1 MLDCIVN
8 NPYRTLGVLSNSPLK
23 ERVANISHLKAFA
36 QVGKEV
42 NFPNDFVKILPSPP
56 ARTVEKIAVA
66 TNAINLDKDKLKHAL
81 FWFIKGNP
89 MDEIALKHLQSGNSG
104 KAREIF
110 LKKETCSSLINV
122 GVLSLAEDDINAG
135 FENISKVIHSPELL
149 KDLVRILDL
158 ANLSIAEDEL
168 ALMFIEELLKEVPA
182 KTLMRSAKR
191 DADKTIFGKLALEK
205 PIAAI
210 NSAIE
215 IAKNVDSKDS
225 EKNLAA
231 GTELMESTK
240 SPLREVK
247 DIAGA
252 SSPQYQVVADNL
264 AKQILQCGINYY
276 NNAPES
282 DVESPRKAMKL
293 LSYALFIAVGEVAKQ
308 RCQQNYDILK
318 EVVDGMPLAVVATE
332 VYRIKD
338 ELKIFCQLPEK
349 IVHSV
354 EFLKKTKPILQILRT
369 KLGASNSL
377 YLRLSTQVISNAL
390 NNIIEEVN
398 AALKYDP
405 AAERARREK
414 EMYGLFGQ
422 RTNNPFG
429 TSYPSNFTDIYD
441 RLYGLSQEEKDKIK
455 KLEHM
460 RDIAEK
466 AWKAVLLTCNMDMDS
481 VYRNEH
487 YSPNVNTLKDIC
499 QRLGIDA
506 LTEEER
512 LEKEQQT
519 IRNEELRREKKLMD
533 KKVRVKSNITLLIT
547 AIIFFSLVM
556 IISVANGLEFWEG
569 LVLVIWPAPP
579 ICAASG
585 AIIYY
590 GAKGLWKLLGF
601 KGKFNSFI
609 T

>member
-23 ERVANISHLKAFA
+23 ERVANINRLNAFA
-36 QVGKEV
+36 KVGKEV

-56 ARTVEKIAVA
+56 ARTVEKIAEA

-149 KDLVRILDL
+149 KELLRILDL
-158 ANLSIAEDEL
+158 TNLSIAEDEL
-168 ALMFIEELLKEVPA
+168 ALMFIEGLLKEVPA
-182 KTLMRSAKR
+182 KSLMRAAKR
-191 DADKTIFGKLALEK
+191 DADKTILGKLALEK

-240 SPLREVK
+240 SPLKEVK

-293 LSYALFIAVGEVAKQ
+293 QYYALLIAVGEVARQ
-308 RCQQNYDILK
+308 RCQENYDILK
-318 EVVDGMPLAVVATE
+318 EAVDSMPPKEVAVE
-332 VYRIKD
+332 VSKIRE
-338 ELKIFCQLPEK
+338 ELKKFVQLPDK
-349 IVHSV
+349 ITHSV
-354 EFLKKTKPILQILRT
+354 ALLNNTKPLLQEVKK
-369 KLGASNSL
+369 KLGASNSF
-377 YLRLSTQVISNAL
+377 YLHLSTQVVGNAL
-390 NNIIEEVN
+390 HNVIEEVN
-398 AALKYDP
+398 QAQNTFMALIKAVKESGIDP
-405 AAERARREK
+405 QLLNYIDSENSPARIIDKKVKPVMRE
-414 EMYGLFGQ
+414 
-422 RTNNPFG
+422 
-429 TSYPSNFTDIYD
+429 
-441 RLYGLSQEEKDKIK
+441 
-455 KLEHM
+455 
-460 RDIAEK
+460 
-466 AWKAVLLTCNMDMDS
+466 AWKATAVMDS
-481 VYRNEH
+481 FDMEDDFRKNRYN
-487 YSPNVNTLKDIC
+487 PNRKSLKGLCESLHISTYTIPKPIKPVNT
-499 QRLGIDA
+499 
-506 LTEEER
+506 
-512 LEKEQQT
+512 T
-519 IRNEELRREKKLMD
+519 ITSNGPSKFND
-533 KKVRVKSNITLLIT
+533 NNSSDNITPWIIGGLIGVVC
-547 AIIFFSLVM
+547 AIIGISIDMPVEGIVCGVISLFVGGG
-556 IISVANGLEFWEG
+556 IAANR
-569 LVLVIWPAPP
+569 
-579 ICAASG
+579 
-585 AIIYY
+585 
-590 GAKGLWKLLGF
+590 K
-601 KGKFNSFI
+601 
-609 T
+609 